1 MAVIRYLLLLLFL
14 CSVATAEMTNV
25 AKESNSD
32 PHKGVVFAVCV
43 FTHGEDGSRTLVAH
57 KEATDLVDCL
67 KKKRL
72 TEREFK
78 DPKTRNLYTY
88 SSETVFTMTC
98 DKVDAEVEIQDD
110 GSWKILNILGRHDA
124 AYTKD

>member
-1 MAVIRYLLLLLFL
+1 MAVIKYLILLLFF
-14 CSVATAEMTNV
+14 SSIAAAEMTNS

-57 KEATDLVDCL
+57 REATDLVDCL

-78 DPKTRNLYTY
+78 DPKTRKIYTY
-88 SSETVFTMTC
+88 SSDAVFTMTC
-98 DKVDAEVEIQDD
+98 DKVDAEVEIQED
-110 GSWKILNILGRHDA
+110 GSWKILKILGRHDA